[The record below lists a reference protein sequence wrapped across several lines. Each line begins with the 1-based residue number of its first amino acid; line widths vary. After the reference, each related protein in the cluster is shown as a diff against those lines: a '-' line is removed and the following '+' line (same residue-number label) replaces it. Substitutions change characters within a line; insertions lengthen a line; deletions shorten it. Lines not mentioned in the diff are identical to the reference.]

1 MPELASAAG
10 VVERRGVPQRKRRG
24 HWQAVWRRLSRSPL
38 FYLSAALLVVM
49 VGMAAAPSL
58 FAMADP
64 YDCDLGRT
72 LADAGAGQW
81 FGRDLQGCDVFSRS
95 VYGARASLGIGIAV
109 SLLTGLLGGVV
120 GAAAGYFGGW
130 VDAALSRI
138 TEIFLAIPLLL
149 GASVLLTLFGTS
161 GSGTWTV
168 IIALSVHGWPQVAR
182 ITRSSVMEAK
192 QQDYMLAA
200 AAVGCSRLRALARHV
215 VPNSLGP
222 WLVVVTT
229 NLGVFITYESIISM
243 LGIGL
248 RPPTISWGQM
258 IHDAQARFL
267 EAPLPLLGPAL
278 FLSVTVLAFI
288 LLGDVVRDAIDPR
301 IHS

>member
-1 MPELASAAG
+1 MPELATVSDI
-10 VVERRGVPQRKRRG
+10 PQRTAEPRRRRP
-24 HWQAVWRRLSRSPL
+24 AVWRRLSRSPL
-38 FYLSAALLVVM
+38 FFLSAVLLLI
-49 VGMAAAPSL
+49 MAAMAVAPGLLSP
-58 FAMADP
+58 ADP
-64 YDCDLGRT
+64 YQCDLGST
-72 LADAGAGQW
+72 LAGADAGHW

-95 VYGARASLGIGIAV
+95 VYGARASLGIGVAV
-109 SLLTGLLGGVV
+109 SLLTGLIGGVI

-130 VDAALSRI
+130 VDGALSRVI
-138 TEIFLAIPLLL
+138 EIFLAIPLLL

-161 GSGTWTV
+161 DSGAWMV
-168 IIALSVHGWPQVAR
+168 IIALMVHGWPQVAR

-192 QQDYMLAA
+192 QHDYVLAA
-200 AAVGCSRLRALARHV
+200 AAIGCSRFRALARHV

-243 LGIGL
+243 LGVGL

-278 FLSVTVLAFI
+278 FLSVTVLAVI

-301 IHS
+301 GAS

>member
-248 RPPTISWGQM
+248 HPPTISWGQM

>member
-1 MPELASAAG
+1 MPELVTAPE
-10 VVERRGVPQRKRRG
+10 VVKQQTIAEGKRRG
-24 HWQAVWRRLSRSPL
+24 HWGAVWRRLSRSPL
-38 FYLSAALLVVM
+38 FYVSAVLLVVM
-49 VGMAAAPSL
+49 VGMALVPAL
-58 FAMADP
+58 FAPADP
-64 YDCDLGRT
+64 HECDLGDT
-72 LADAGAGQW
+72 LAGAGGGQW
-81 FGRDLQGCDVFSRS
+81 LGRDLQGCDVFSRS

-109 SLLTGLLGGVV
+109 SLVTGALGGVV
-120 GAAAGYFGGW
+120 GAAAGYFGGP
-130 VDAALSRI
+130 VDAVLSRI

-149 GASVLLTLFGTS
+149 GASVLLTLFGS
-161 GSGTWTV
+161 KGSGALTV
-168 IIALSVHGWPQVAR
+168 IVALSVHGWPQVAR
-182 ITRSSVMEAK
+182 ITRSAVMETK
-192 QQDYMLAA
+192 QQDYVLAA
-200 AAVGCSRLRALARHV
+200 AAIGCSRVRALTRHV

-267 EAPLPLLGPAL
+267 EAILPVLGPAL

>member
-1 MPELASAAG
+1 MPELASATG

-49 VGMAAAPSL
+49 AGMAAAPSL

-109 SLLTGLLGGVV
+109 SLLTGLFGGVV

>member
-1 MPELASAAG
+1 MPELASATG
-10 VVERRGVPQRKRRG
+10 VMERPAAPQRKRRG
-24 HWQAVWRRLSRSPL
+24 HWQAVWRRLARSPL
-38 FYLSAALLVVM
+38 FYLSATLLVVM
-49 VGMAAAPSL
+49 VGMAVAPGL
-58 FAMADP
+58 FAPADP
-64 YDCDLGRT
+64 QDCDLGRT

-95 VYGARASLGIGIAV
+95 VHGARASLGIGIAV
-109 SLLTGLLGGVV
+109 SVVTGLLGGVI
-120 GAAAGYFGGW
+120 GATAGYFGGW
-130 VDAALSRI
+130 VDATLSRI

-161 GSGTWTV
+161 GSGMWTV

-200 AAVGCSRLRALARHV
+200 AAIGCSRSRALIRHV

>member
-1 MPELASAAG
+1 MPEPAMATG
-10 VVERRGVPQRKRRG
+10 VIDPPVIVPGKRRG
-24 HWQAVWRRLSRSPL
+24 HWAAVWRRLSRSPL
-38 FYLSAALLVVM
+38 FYVSAALLVVM
-49 VGMAAAPSL
+49 LGMAAVPGL
-58 FAMADP
+58 FATSDP
-64 YDCDLGRT
+64 YDCDLSGT

-81 FGRDLQGCDVFSRS
+81 LGRDLQGCDVYSRS

-109 SLLTGLLGGVV
+109 SVITGLLGGLI
-120 GAAAGYFGGW
+120 GAAAGYFGGL
-130 VDAALSRI
+130 VDAALSRV

-149 GASVLLTLFGTS
+149 GASVLLTLFGS
-161 GSGTWTV
+161 GGSGTWTV
-168 IIALSVHGWPQVAR
+168 IVALSVHGWPQVAR
-182 ITRSSVMEAK
+182 ITRGSVIEAK
-192 QQDYMLAA
+192 QQDYVLAA
-200 AAVGCSRLRALARHV
+200 AAIGCSRLRALARHV

-278 FLSVTVLAFI
+278 FLSVAVLAFI
-288 LLGDVVRDAIDPR
+288 LLGDVVRDAIDPK

>member
-1 MPELASAAG
+1 MPELASATA
-10 VVERRGVPQRKRRG
+10 VVEQRGIPQRKRRG
-24 HWQAVWRRLSRSPL
+24 HWQAVWRRLSRSTL

-58 FAMADP
+58 FATADP

-109 SLLTGLLGGVV
+109 SLLTGLLGGAV

-130 VDAALSRI
+130 VDAVLSRI

-182 ITRSSVMEAK
+182 ITRSSVMETK

>member
-1 MPELASAAG
+1 MPELATATD
-10 VVERRGVPQRKRRG
+10 VPQWTEAPPRGRRRS
-24 HWQAVWRRLSRSPL
+24 VWRRLSRSPL
-38 FYLSAALLVVM
+38 FYVSAALLVVM
-49 VGMAAAPSL
+49 GLMALAPGL
-58 FAMADP
+58 IATTDP
-64 YDCDLGRT
+64 QDCDLGRT
-72 LADAGAGQW
+72 LAPADAGQW
-81 FGRDLQGCDVFSRS
+81 LGRDLQGCDVFSHS
-95 VYGARASLGIGIAV
+95 VYGARASLGIGVAV
-109 SLLTGLLGGVV
+109 SLLTGLIGGVI

-130 VDAALSRI
+130 IDGALSRI

-161 GSGTWTV
+161 GSGAWMV
-168 IIALSVHGWPQVAR
+168 IVALSLHGWPQVAR
-182 ITRSSVMEAK
+182 ITRSSVLEVR
-192 QQDYMLAA
+192 QQDFMVAA
-200 AAVGCSRLRALARHV
+200 AAIGCSRFRALVQHV

-243 LGIGL
+243 LGVGL

-301 IHS
+301 GSS

>member
-1 MPELASAAG
+1 MPELVTAPG
-10 VVERRGVPQRKRRG
+10 VVEPRMIADRKRRG
-24 HWQAVWRRLSRSPL
+24 HWGAVWRRLSRSPL
-38 FYLSAALLVVM
+38 FYVSAVLLVLM
-49 VGMAAAPSL
+49 VGMAVVPAL
-58 FAMADP
+58 FATADP
-64 YDCDLGRT
+64 HKCDLGQT
-72 LADAGAGQW
+72 LAGANGSQW
-81 FGRDLQGCDVFSRS
+81 LGRDLQGCDVFSRS
-95 VYGARASLGIGIAV
+95 VHGARASLGIGIAV
-109 SLLTGLLGGVV
+109 SLVTGLLGGAI
-120 GAAAGYFGGW
+120 GAAAGYFGGP
-130 VDAALSRI
+130 VDAVLSRI

-149 GASVLLTLFGTS
+149 GASVLLTLFGS
-161 GSGTWTV
+161 EGSGALTV
-168 IIALSVHGWPQVAR
+168 IVALSVHGWPQVAR
-182 ITRSSVMEAK
+182 ITRSSVMETK

-200 AAVGCSRLRALARHV
+200 AAIGCSRLRALTRHV

-267 EAPLPLLGPAL
+267 GAPLPVLGPAL
-278 FLSVTVLAFI
+278 FLSLTVLAFI